1 MLKQAAKVLFLIFN
15 NVHILMHNVL
25 KDSVTDEVKH
35 VCSISLNILQESG
48 VITAISIVY
57 RWTFKRHRC
66 FYLIISWEWVFVT
79 TNNPV

>member
-15 NVHILMHNVL
+15 NVHTLMHNGL
-25 KDSVTDEVKH
+25 KDNITEEVWR

-57 RWTFKRHRC
+57 K
-66 FYLIISWEWVFVT
+66 
-79 TNNPV
+79 